1 VVPRRRGNDKLQT
14 IREKLK
20 LDRGLSIL
28 GFVVLY
34 WFVETLFC
42 VFTSDWCDFMQIFFH
57 PDLTTLYRRVIVI
70 CLFVMLGA
78 HDRRI
83 IDGYKQEAEDWM
95 AYGRYL
101 EQKLP
106 KDSKPTGYRDL

>member
-1 VVPRRRGNDKLQT
+1 MET
-14 IREKLK
+14 IREKFNI
-20 LDRGLSIL
+20 DRGLSIL
-28 GFVVLY
+28 GFVALY

-42 VFTSDWCDFMQIFFH
+42 VFTSDWFDFMHLFFR
-57 PDLTTLYRRVIVI
+57 PDLTTLYRRLIVI

-83 IDGYKQEAEDWM
+83 INRYKKEAEEWM
-95 AYGRYL
+95 EYGSFL

-106 KDSKPTGYRDL
+106 EESKPGGFREL